1 MIIII
6 TIIIAIIMSFT
17 PATQFADYPV
27 PAYNESGAYIVSVDK
42 IVCKDGYQ
50 YEVDYSDGSHESY
63 FQCDSEAIN
72 ELLKELEEKKQK

>member
-27 PAYNESGAYIVSVDK
+27 PAYNENGACVVSVDK
-42 IVCKDGYQ
+42 IACKDGYQ
-50 YEVDYSDGSHESY
+50 YEVDYSDGTHESY
-63 FQCDSEAIN
+63 FQCDMDAI
-72 ELLKELEEKKQK
+72 KELTEGK